1 MTYEQWERVTEILA
15 GLYPAAPSSP
25 QTMLVWFQELEHL
38 DADVAE
44 NAIRVHARASKW
56 PPSLAEVL
64 ELAGPNQEVRDFYA
78 QLPDFTGF
86 DKLSEGEQLERL
98 EAGCEAS
105 NAVNAQVADR
115 IRETTPGRKRVA
127 AKALGDGS

>member
-1 MTYEQWERVTEILA
+1 MASHIETSRWF
-15 GLYPAAPSSP
+15 PS
-25 QTMLVWFQELEHL
+25 
-38 DADVAE
+38 VAE
-44 NAIRVHARASKW
+44 LLDLAR
-56 PPSLAEVL
+56 PE
-64 ELAGPNQEVRDFYA
+64 QQVRDAYA

-86 DKLSEGEQLERL
+86 DKLPEGEQLERL

-115 IRETTPGRKRVA
+115 IREAQPSRKCVA